1 MENHEI
7 TTAAAGFLEK
17 LRESGLRVTPQRE
30 TLFKIFAESLDQ
42 PTTVQDLWT
51 KTREFDPS
59 IGIATVYRTINLLGE
74 MGLLNV
80 LYLNEGEFR
89 LEMPK
94 EKLSLTAFC
103 RHCGSLFPL
112 SGGEEKKALLEEW
125 LAESGL
131 ELLPQSLSIAG
142 LCGGCRELLQKEDAP
157 PARGGPFGRL
167 GQCRGRRCRK
177 GRGGGSSADT
187 SS

>member
-1 MENHEI
+1 MEKHETI
-7 TTAAAGFLEK
+7 TAAAGFLEK

-30 TLFKIFAESLDQ
+30 TLFRIFAESLGE
-42 PTTVQDLWT
+42 PITVQDIWA
-51 KTREFDPS
+51 KTRDVDPS

-94 EKLSLTAFC
+94 QKLSLTAFC
-103 RHCGSLFPL
+103 RHCGALFPL
-112 SGGEEKKALLEEW
+112 AGDEEKKTLLEEW

-142 LCGGCRELLQKEDAP
+142 LCGECREILRKDDTAP
-157 PARGGPFGRL
+157 AAGGPFGRL

-177 GRGGGSSADT
+177 GRRGAAGEIPS
-187 SS
+187 

>member
-1 MENHEI
+1 MKERETI
-7 TTAAAGFLEK
+7 TTAAGFLEK
-17 LRESGLRVTPQRE
+17 LKESSLRVTPQRA
-30 TLFKIFAESLDQ
+30 TLFKVFAESLGE

-94 EKLSLTAFC
+94 QKLSLTAFC

-112 SGGEEKKALLEEW
+112 SDGEEKKVLLEKW

-142 LCGGCRELLQKEDAP
+142 LCGECRDVLKADDAVP
-157 PARGGPFGRL
+157 SAGGPFGRL
-167 GQCRGRRCRK
+167 GKCRGRRCRQ
-177 GRGGGSSADT
+177 GRRGGSSADAP
-187 SS
+187 S

>member
-1 MENHEI
+1 MKNYET

-30 TLFKIFAESLDQ
+30 TLFKVFAESLGE

-51 KTREFDPS
+51 KTREFDSS

-94 EKLSLTAFC
+94 QKLSLTAFC
-103 RHCGSLFPL
+103 RHCGNLFPL
-112 SGGEEKKALLEEW
+112 SGGEEKKALLEKW
-125 LAESGL
+125 LADSGL

-142 LCGGCRELLQKEDAP
+142 LCGECRKILRADDAA
-157 PARGGPFGRL
+157 PAAGGPFGRL
-167 GQCRGRRCRK
+167 GQCRGRRCRQ
-177 GRGGGSSADT
+177 GRRGGSSEDAP
-187 SS
+187 S

>member
-1 MENHEI
+1 MEKHETI
-7 TTAAAGFLEK
+7 TAAAGFLEK

-30 TLFKIFAESLDQ
+30 TLFRIFAESLGE
-42 PTTVQDLWT
+42 PTTVQDIWAR
-51 KTREFDPS
+51 TRDVDPS

-94 EKLSLTAFC
+94 QKLSLTAFC
-103 RHCGSLFPL
+103 RHCGSLFPI
-112 SGGEEKKALLEEW
+112 SDGEEKKALLEEW

-131 ELLPQSLSIAG
+131 ELLPQSISIAG
-142 LCGGCRELLQKEDAP
+142 LCVECRELLRKEDAAP
-157 PARGGPFGRL
+157 VAGGPFGRL

-177 GRGGGSSADT
+177 GRRGGSSVDAQ
-187 SS
+187 S